1 MHVKEIKLKETARF
15 FKVLADEARLQ
26 MLWLLFNN
34 RELCVCDFME
44 VLEITQS
51 KASRHLAALRNA
63 GLATDRKEGLWSY
76 YSLRP
81 VDDELAEA
89 HLKLLKA
96 SLSKRADAKQLLA
109 KLNAWL
115 KAKKSGETCVKKR
128 RLRSRYQECQKQFNI
143 KLTFLE
149 VLDE

>member
-1 MHVKEIKLKETARF
+1 MNVAFKEIKLKETARF
-15 FKVLADEARLQ
+15 FKVLSDETRLQ
-26 MLWLLFNN
+26 ILWLLFNN

-44 VLEITQS
+44 VLQITQS

-81 VDDELAEA
+81 VEDELAEA
-89 HLKLLKA
+89 PLKLLKA
-96 SLSKRADAKQLLA
+96 SLSKRADAKQLLT

-115 KAKKSGETCVKKR
+115 KVKNSGEKRAKGDWACDARTAKSGSTTNY
-128 RLRSRYQECQKQFNI
+128 LSGGSR
-143 KLTFLE
+143 
-149 VLDE
+149 

>member
-1 MHVKEIKLKETARF
+1 MHEKEIPLKETARF
-15 FKVLADEARLQ
+15 FKVLSDEARLQ

-44 VLEITQS
+44 VMNITQS

-81 VDDELAEA
+81 IDNKLAEE
-89 HLKLLKA
+89 HLRLLKA
-96 SLSKRADAKQLLA
+96 RLSKQTEAKQLLA
-109 KLNAWL
+109 KLNIWL
-115 KAKKSGETCVKKR
+115 KEKKAGEACAKNGACARTAKN
-128 RLRSRYQECQKQFNI
+128 SRNNS
-143 KLTFLE
+143 L
-149 VLDE
+149 

>member
-1 MHVKEIKLKETARF
+1 MQAKEIPLKETARF
-15 FKVLADEARLQ
+15 FKVLADEARLK

-34 RELCVCDFME
+34 RELCVCDIMAT
-44 VLEITQS
+44 LEITQS

-81 VDDELAEA
+81 TEDKLAGE
-89 HLKLLKA
+89 HLKLLRTN
-96 SLSKRADAKQLLA
+96 LSKRADAKQLLA

-115 KAKKSGETCVKKR
+115 KVKKSGETCLKTNNSNSAIKHTKG
-128 RLRSRYQECQKQFNI
+128 RLVQLSIAGGAR
-143 KLTFLE
+143 
-149 VLDE
+149 

>member
-1 MHVKEIKLKETARF
+1 LTEFVKPVIRIHAKEIPLKETARF
-15 FKVLADEARLQ
+15 FKVLSDEARLQ

-63 GLATDRKEGLWSY
+63 RLATDRREGLWSY

-81 VDDELAEA
+81 VEDQLVDA

-109 KLNAWL
+109 KLSTWL
-115 KAKKSGETCVKKR
+115 KEKKSSEVCIKNDSCAPKNTR
-128 RLRSRYQECQKQFNI
+128 NRS
-143 KLTFLE
+143 
-149 VLDE
+149 

>member
-1 MHVKEIKLKETARF
+1 MQIREIKLKETARF
-15 FKVLADEARLQ
+15 FKVLADEARLK

-44 VLEITQS
+44 VLGITQS

-76 YSLRP
+76 YSLCP
-81 VDDELAEA
+81 VEDELAGA
-89 HLKLLKA
+89 HVKLLKA
-96 SLSKRADAKQLLA
+96 SLAKRADAKQLLA

-115 KAKKSGETCVKKR
+115 KVKNSGETCVKNSDRVRAVKSP
-128 RLRSRYQECQKQFNI
+128 RSGSSQTSLSGGAR
-143 KLTFLE
+143 
-149 VLDE
+149 

>member
-1 MHVKEIKLKETARF
+1 MKDAARF
-15 FKVLADEARLQ
+15 FKVLSDEARLK

-44 VLEITQS
+44 VLGITQS

-76 YSLRP
+76 YSLRR
-81 VDDELAEA
+81 VEDDLSRA

-96 SLSKRADAKQLLA
+96 NLSRRADAGHLLA
-109 KLNAWL
+109 RLDAWRR
-115 KAKKSGETCVKKR
+115 EKKR
-128 RLRSRYQECQKQFNI
+128 SGFCASNGDSARDVRAVRTRIPSDAISGGAR
-143 KLTFLE
+143 
-149 VLDE
+149 

>member
-1 MHVKEIKLKETARF
+1 MYIFGGLIVKEVSRF
-15 FKVLADEARLQ
+15 FKVLADEARLK
-26 MLWLLFNN
+26 MLWLLFNH
-34 RELCVCDFME
+34 RELCVCDIMA

-81 VDDELAEA
+81 VEDMLAEA
-89 HLKLLKA
+89 HLKLLRA
-96 SLSKRADAKQLLA
+96 SLSKRADAKQLLT

-115 KAKKSGETCVKKR
+115 KAKKSGETCLKNGYRTRIAKVAK
-128 RLRSRYQECQKQFNI
+128 SESVQTY
-143 KLTFLE
+143 LTGGAR
-149 VLDE
+149 

>member
-1 MHVKEIKLKETARF
+1 MKDTARF
-15 FKVLADEARLQ
+15 FKVLSDEARLQ

-81 VDDELAEA
+81 VADELAEA

-96 SLSKRADAKQLLA
+96 SLLKRADAKQLLT

-115 KAKKSGETCVKKR
+115 RAKNSGETCTKTSDCT
-128 RLRSRYQECQKQFNI
+128 RSVRTAKSNSTSNYHSGGAR
-143 KLTFLE
+143 
-149 VLDE
+149 

>member
-1 MHVKEIKLKETARF
+1 LKETSRF
-15 FKVLADEARLQ
+15 FKVLSDEARLK

-81 VDDELAEA
+81 VENELVEA
-89 HLKLLKA
+89 HLKLLKT
-96 SLSKRADAKQLLA
+96 SLSKQEDAKQLLT
-109 KLNAWL
+109 KLNVWL
-115 KAKKSGETCVKKR
+115 KAKKSGSACAGNSICT
-128 RLRSRYQECQKQFNI
+128 RSPKNARNSSTS
-143 KLTFLE
+143 TFFSGGAR
-149 VLDE
+149 

>member
-1 MHVKEIKLKETARF
+1 MQAKEIQLKETARF
-15 FKVLADEARLQ
+15 FKVLADEARLK

-34 RELCVCDFME
+34 RELCVCDIMAT
-44 VLEITQS
+44 LEITQS

-81 VDDELAEA
+81 TGDKLAEA
-89 HLKLLKA
+89 HLKLLRT
-96 SLSKRADAKQLLA
+96 SLSKRADAKQLLM

-115 KAKKSGETCVKKR
+115 KVKKSGVPCLKDDSCAHATKNAKR
-128 RLRSRYQECQKQFNI
+128 GLVQISIARGAR
-143 KLTFLE
+143 
-149 VLDE
+149 

>member
-1 MHVKEIKLKETARF
+1 MEQKEIKLKETARF
-15 FKVLADEARLQ
+15 FKVLADEARLK
-26 MLWLLFNN
+26 MLWLLFSH
-34 RELCVCDFME
+34 RELCVCDIMA

-81 VDDELAEA
+81 VDDQLAEA

-96 SLSKRADAKQLLA
+96 NLSKRADTKQLLT

-115 KAKKSGETCVKKR
+115 KAKKSGET
-128 RLRSRYQECQKQFNI
+128 FI
-143 KLTFLE
+143 KNGDCARAANNAGSSSPSTYLSGGAR
-149 VLDE
+149 